1 MGSYSPLKASDLVI
15 GALVIGALVIGEL
28 VISEL
33 IISQLLKTYHGGQPS
48 SGEISLLTAQISQV
62 TLDVLL
68 TLEKSHK
75 IWGQQK
81 VASSTVRSRFFLS
94 LLGYLCSLMSKSLG
108 RVL

>member
-1 MGSYSPLKASDLVI
+1 MGSYSPLNASDLVI
-15 GALVIGALVIGEL
+15 GALVIGDL

-68 TLEKSHK
+68 ALEK
-75 IWGQQK
+75 
-81 VASSTVRSRFFLS
+81 
-94 LLGYLCSLMSKSLG
+94 KSQHQG
-108 RVL
+108 SA